1 VTLRNIALNNL
12 RRRKTKA
19 IFVLAGLVIGV
30 STVVAL
36 LTLVDTMK
44 QDINH
49 KLEMYGA
56 NILIVPKTENLSLSY
71 GGLSLGGVSFDMNEI
86 RETELERIRTI
97 KNTKNIAA
105 VGPMVL
111 GPVKADSRG
120 IERGNLHSEDGEREG
135 EASAASPLEG
145 ATRAPAIEQRVL
157 MAGVDFQAFQML
169 RPWWNVKGTI
179 PEGEAVLLGS
189 DAARVLGAR
198 AGSSLNVNGRPFSV
212 SGVLE
217 ATGSQDDGLIFA
229 PLSTAQSLLHKEG
242 RISMVEVAALC
253 SGCPIADMVDQIS
266 QVLPGANVMGIQQ
279 VVKGRM
285 ETLGHFQKF
294 SYGVSALV
302 LLVGSLMVFIT
313 MMGSV
318 RERTVEIGIL
328 SAMGFRRN
336 HVIRIILF
344 EAAIIAGIAGIL
356 GYLLGFAGTKALL
369 PFFAEGHAHVAV
381 PLDPLVAGAAFLLA
395 LALGLASSIYPAVV
409 ASRLDPN
416 EALRAL

>member
-1 VTLRNIALNNL
+1 MTLKDIAISNL
-12 RRRKTKA
+12 RRRKAKA
-19 IFVLAGLVIGV
+19 MFVLAGLVIGV

-36 LTLVDTMK
+36 LTLVDAMK
-44 QDINH
+44 KDINH

-86 RETELERIRTI
+86 RESELGRIRTI
-97 KNTKNIAA
+97 KNAANVAA

-111 GPVKADSRG
+111 GPVKA
-120 IERGNLHSEDGEREG
+120 GEHK
-135 EASAASPLEG
+135 
-145 ATRAPAIEQRVL
+145 VL
-157 MAGVDFQAFQML
+157 MAGVDFQASNML
-169 RPWWNVKGTI
+169 RPWWIVKGAI
-179 PEGEAVLLGS
+179 PEEDAVLLGS
-189 DAARVLGAR
+189 EAARVLGAGV
-198 AGSSLNVNGRPFSV
+198 GSNLNVNGRPFSV

-217 ATGSQDDGLIFA
+217 STGSQDDGLIFA
-229 PLSTAQSLLHKEG
+229 PLSTAQKLLHKEG

-253 SGCPIADMVDQIS
+253 SGCPIPDMVNQIS

-302 LLVGSLMVFIT
+302 LLVGSLMVLIT

-344 EAAIIAGIAGIL
+344 EAAIISGVAGVL
-356 GYLLGFAGTKALL
+356 GYLFGFAGTKALL
-369 PFFAEGHAHVAV
+369 PFFSEGHAHVAV
-381 PLDPLVAGAAFLLA
+381 PLDPLVSTAAFLLA
-395 LALGLASSIYPAVV
+395 LALGLASSVYPALV